1 MLKKLSRAH
10 LSCKE
15 IRDQGAQL
23 CEFSKRYNAKFP
35 PVSYFFSTS
44 NNYLLIF
51 YIVDVRWE
59 IRSGFKTQERLATQ
73 NEELENLYY
82 QLLTEEFFLNS
93 PARIEKKAKED
104 LGMVKV
110 RPKKIK

>member
-1 MLKKLSRAH
+1 MKNFYLPIIFFQLVIITYLSFI
-10 LSCKE
+10 L
-15 IRDQGAQL
+15 
-23 CEFSKRYNAKFP
+23 
-35 PVSYFFSTS
+35 
-44 NNYLLIF
+44 
-51 YIVDVRWE
+51 VDIRWE
-59 IRSGFKTQERLATQ
+59 IRSGFKSQEILTTQ

-93 PARIEKKAKED
+93 PARIEQKARED

>member
-1 MLKKLSRAH
+1 MKNFYLPIIFFQLVIITYLS
-10 LSCKE
+10 
-15 IRDQGAQL
+15 
-23 CEFSKRYNAKFP
+23 F
-35 PVSYFFSTS
+35 VV
-44 NNYLLIF
+44 
-51 YIVDVRWE
+51 VDVRWE
-59 IRSGFKTQERLATQ
+59 IRSGFKSQEMLTIQ

-93 PARIEKKAKED
+93 PARIEQRARED